1 MCLQPCSP
9 PPTSTR
15 FSDEQLE
22 KEKLPVKVK
31 HRHAEGIFFFFF
43 FLLCYFGEEKLHL
56 LDPGIKQM
64 DLSSLSEKLLPKETT
79 KDQR

>member
-1 MCLQPCSP
+1 MCLQPCST

-31 HRHAEGIFFFFF
+31 HRRAEGIFFFLF
-43 FLLCYFGEEKLHL
+43 
-56 LDPGIKQM
+56 
-64 DLSSLSEKLLPKETT
+64 SSMLIWKREASSFRPW
-79 KDQR
+79 D